1 MKKKTIT
8 RSELV
13 QTLPRQ
19 LSAITFDELCDGR
32 EVFDDAEAFDLQQKA
47 EAVALPGKTAVWRA
61 AETAAELIRMHSLD
75 QTGPWFWQHRWGEEG
90 EKAKDLT
97 IEIVEG
103 RAKFTLIVG
112 RDRADHELQHL
123 DIPLDVARALDH
135 VILGKVRDAVRTHEE
150 RQDRAKLYEPKTNV
164 ETLIKYMPRV
174 LTIGQFT
181 ELMGERTSFNPLEVV
196 DIVSAANVMVGIK

>member
-61 AETAAELIRMHSLD
+61 VETAAELIRMHSLD
-75 QTGPWFWQHRWGEEG
+75 QGGPWRWQHRWGVDG

-97 IEIVEG
+97 IEIVDG
-103 RAKFTLIVG
+103 RAKFTLVVG
-112 RDRADHELQHL
+112 RDNADHELQHL

-150 RQDRAKLYEPKTNV
+150 RQDRAKLYEPKTSV
-164 ETLIKYMPRV
+164 ETLIKYMPRD
-174 LTIGQFT
+174 LTIGQFM

-196 DIVSAANVMVGIK
+196 DIVTAANVMVGIK